1 MSNRGRATGL
11 AGVLAMLLAGAPVH
25 AGDAEDVL
33 DRLAAEA
40 DVVAIVE
47 VMATETTAMAADG
60 PMYVDAKVLKVLK
73 GGLPVVPGIR
83 FGATA
88 WTGPT
93 YRSGERRVVFLRR
106 VADGDAYYRDVRWSS
121 LEAGVAEVFFTGSPP
136 AGDVSA
142 VALPQLLRDPA
153 VIAKSTQQVGPDSIS
168 ADPYQ

>member
-1 MSNRGRATGL
+1 
-11 AGVLAMLLAGAPVH
+11 MLLAGVRAQT
-25 AGDAEDVL
+25 GDSEDAL
-33 DRLAAEA
+33 DRLATEA

-47 VMATETTAMAADG
+47 VMATDATATEADG

-73 GGLPVVPGIR
+73 GALPVVPGIR

-106 VADGDAYYRDVRWSS
+106 VADGDAYYHDVRWSS

-142 VALPQLLRDPA
+142 VALPQFLRDPA
-153 VIAKSTQQVGPDSIS
+153 VMAKASRQAV
-168 ADPYQ
+168 ADPVPADPR